1 YKTDKILSFL
11 TWKAF
16 NLKHPQE
23 GEKDSLL
30 KPSDKRYHSTYSVNV
45 GDRHKTFFT
54 IIMTTFGWE
63 FIYCNFGILL
73 CALAYLCI
81 PFLLGLLIDFIK
93 DPDEPTWH
101 GYIYLLAFVFIRIV
115 NTVFRQSTEFL
126 CVKLAIRVR
135 SAIISALFQKAL
147 NLSNESQRKINEGEF
162 LNLMFL
168 DTNHVDMFL
177 RNAYWLWMSVPML
190 LVSILLLSQIVGLSI
205 ISGFGIVCFIF
216 CVKIILTQKQKQIFE
231 EMMSC
236 RDNRLS
242 ITSEALNVIKIIKLN
257 GWEPI
262 FINKILQ
269 ARNKELKQLSKYVPI
284 AVILTFIYT
293 ASTFWIFFS
302 IFFTYLLLNEDHIDS
317 KKTFLTINI
326 VQLILMIIFNLP
338 LSFIYTVQMATSIV
352 RLNKFFELENL
363 QTSNIQRNSSEE
375 MAVQLENAS
384 FSWEITGQP
393 CLRNL
398 NFKVTPGSLVAVIGP
413 VGAGKSSL
421 LLALLGE
428 MYKREGFINIQS
440 SLAYVPQQS
449 WIRNSTVREN
459 ITFGKQFDKEL
470 YEQTIKSCA
479 LKQDLETLPARDL
492 TELGEKGVNLSGGQK
507 QRISLA
513 RAVYSGANIFL
524 LDDPISAVD
533 GQVGQHIFK
542 NVLSNAGL
550 LRGKTRIMITHGL
563 KWLPEVDYIVVMN
576 DGNIVELGTFTN
588 LVNKKGYFYDI
599 IQKTSTKHADV
610 KNNSNLESKDTFR
623 ETQYYKER
631 LSINSVDIPDPYQMP
646 SNAGDHKTMTVEEME
661 VGKVKWKVYLDIL
674 KCFGVFF
681 GLAMAVF
688 MIGFHLTYNIS
699 FLWLRSW
706 NEDKNLLNHSMVSM
720 NISLSDRLQM
730 NENYIFVYI
739 ILGLIQ
745 SVCCI
750 VYAILI
756 HSRHVT
762 TSRLL
767 HTCLV
772 NGVFKAPISFF
783 DTTPLGRILNRFSQ
797 DINILDNTLFLQF
810 EVYLEHAMFALGII
824 TIICYTTPVL
834 ISIAIPAV
842 LLLLFLQQF
851 CIKTL
856 CQLRRIASKNCS
868 SVMAHG
874 TEILSGLKVIRAYQ
888 QQQNFIQ
895 EAEIRTD
902 NFQKP
907 LILANAVI
915 MWLQTRLDLISYV
928 VIVCVILMSVVY
940 RNDLEPGLPILSL
953 TFVQMLTNE
962 VTMVSRMASEI
973 EINSVSVE
981 RVLDYSRVTPEAS
994 WILSGDNSALE
1005 EWPSQGSIE
1014 FVHYSSRYREGLDLV
1029 LKDINIY
1036 IKPGEK
1042 IGIIGRTGAGKS
1054 SFVLSLFR
1062 LIEAASGSIL
1072 IDGIDIST
1080 IGLHKLRQGLTI
1092 LPQDSVLLSGS
1103 LRMNLD
1109 LCNQRTDD
1117 ELWQSLELVQ
1127 LKQFCQSLPKKLD
1140 HDVGDGG
1147 CNLSVGQRQLVCLAR
1162 TILNKT
1168 KILILDEATAAI
1180 DVETDQVIQRTIST
1194 AFHDCTVLT
1203 IAHRVNTLLDYNRIM
1218 VLHNGLVIEFDSPKT
1233 LLAQSN
1239 SHLSSMVNKSGQH
1252 L

>member
-1 YKTDKILSFL
+1 MPCWIAARIFPIAINAPFDFRLMLQGYRQTIQESDVYELNKDETTHTVSARLKQNLTDQSKRCKTDKILSIL

-16 NLKHPQE
+16 NLKQE

-45 GDRHKTFFT
+45 VDRHKKFFT

-147 NLSNESQRKINEGEF
+147 NLSSESQRKINEGEF

-190 LVSILLLSQIVGLSI
+190 LVSILLLSQIIGLSI
-205 ISGFGIVCFIF
+205 IS
-216 CVKIILTQKQKQIFE
+216 
-231 EMMSC
+231 
-236 RDNRLS
+236 
-242 ITSEALNVIKIIKLN
+242 
-257 GWEPI
+257 
-262 FINKILQ
+262 
-269 ARNKELKQLSKYVPI
+269 
-284 AVILTFIYT
+284 
-293 ASTFWIFFS
+293 
-302 IFFTYLLLNEDHIDS
+302 
-317 KKTFLTINI
+317 
-326 VQLILMIIFNLP
+326 
-338 LSFIYTVQMATSIV
+338 
-352 RLNKFFELENL
+352 
-363 QTSNIQRNSSEE
+363 E

-440 SLAYVPQQS
+440 SVAYVPQQS

-513 RAVYSGANIFL
+513 RAVYSGADIFL
-524 LDDPISAVD
+524 LDDPLSAVD

-563 KWLPEVDYIVVMN
+563 KWLPEVDCIVVMN

-588 LVNKKGYFYDI
+588 LLKKKGYFYDI
-599 IQKTSTKHADV
+599 IQKTSTEHADV

-631 LSINSVDIPDPYQMP
+631 LSINSVDIPDPYEMP
-646 SNAGDHKTMTVEEME
+646 SIAGDHKTMTVEEME

-674 KCFGVFF
+674 KSFGVFF
-681 GLAMAVF
+681 GIAMAVF

-730 NENYIFVYI
+730 NENYILVYI

-762 TSRLL
+762 TSHVL

-810 EVYLEHAMFALGII
+810 EVYLEHAMFALGIL

-928 VIVCVILMSVVY
+928 VIVSVILMSVVY
-940 RNDLEPGLPILSL
+940 RNDLEPGLLILSL

-994 WILSGDNSALE
+994 WVLSEDNSTLE

-1218 VLHNGLVIEFDSPKT
+1218 VLHNGQIIEFDSPKT

-1239 SHLSSMVNKSGQH
+1239 SHLSSILNKSGQH